1 MAKPIPQIKRPTIP
15 TDVAERF
22 INPESAASPPPAL
35 AVVQRSPKPSAPS
48 APSSAPSVSPD
59 DSAAVGEPPVT
70 KPSRRQQSNGR
81 KVKKLTTGEDV
92 RKVTLYLPAELDIA
106 LSVHCATNGL
116 VRSDVVVAALRKVV
130 KPQ

>member
-15 TDVAERF
+15 SDVAERF
-22 INPESAASPPPAL
+22 INPEPAAAQAPPAL
-35 AVVQRSPKPSAPS
+35 AVVQKSPRPSAP
-48 APSSAPSVSPD
+48 AAPSVAPD
-59 DSAAVGEPPVT
+59 DSTAGEAPVT

-81 KVKKLTTGEDV
+81 KVTKLTTGEEV